1 METWSRPIH
10 HNHFHFA
17 VVARNR
23 GPAGHSAI
31 STRLFRTN
39 FNEAARLQ
47 LTDESARVS
56 ARFSAARRR
65 VSHHAR
71 TRDETVCRL
80 SVERRHASLLAWRQ
94 HWQRLCD
101 LPSLV
106 VGKRIYQCRLRNASG
121 VARETRWRGKENR
134 ERPASNRDA
143 GPVCAHAI
151 SN

>member
-80 SVERRHASLLAWRQ
+80 AVERRIASLLAGSRTRKGLFALQ
-94 HWQRLCD
+94 
-101 LPSLV
+101 SLV
-106 VGKRIYQCRLRNASG
+106 YG
-121 VARETRWRGKENR
+121 NR
-134 ERPASNRDA
+134 VHH
-143 GPVCAHAI
+143 G
-151 SN
+151 

>member
-106 VGKRIYQCRLRNASG
+106 VGKRIYNAG
-121 VARETRWRGKENR
+121 FETPPELQEKLAGAVKKIVKGQL
-134 ERPASNRDA
+134 PASR
-143 GPVCAHAI
+143 
-151 SN
+151 